1 MPTHDEMIR
10 LCAGRWQIPLLALAS
25 ASEGF
30 RFAEAVR
37 RLGLARG
44 VARASLDALIEEGW
58 LARNPGHGHPL
69 RPEYVLTAEGRDAGK
84 WSEAVMRAREELG
97 LAPDALTRWSLPLL
111 VVLAHGEARFG
122 ALAENLAPVT
132 PRALSLTLKAAL
144 AAALVTARPAG
155 QLPAGGGLRA
165 DRAGPAVGGG
175 RRGLTAYPASR
186 VRAVRSRSCDS
197 SIAAR

>member
-1 MPTHDEMIR
+1 MPTHDELIR

-25 ASEGF
+25 AGDGL

-44 VARASLDALIEEGW
+44 VARASFDALIEGGW

-69 RPEYVLTAEGRDAGK
+69 RPEYVLTPEGRAAGP
-84 WSEAVMRAREELG
+84 WCEAVMRARDALG

-111 VVLAHGEARFG
+111 VVLGDGEARFG
-122 ALAENLAPVT
+122 TLAERLAPVS

-144 AAALVTARPAG
+144 AEALVT
-155 QLPAGGGLRA
+155 RA
-165 DRAGPAVGGG
+165 LQDSFPPVAVYALTGRGG
-175 RRGLTAYPASR
+175 RL
-186 VRAVRSRSCDS
+186 VE
-197 SIAAR
+197 AATGR